1 MPMKIKELIGKEVI
15 DAEAKVLGVVK
26 DVEVDVKKWMIN
38 SIVVKTG
45 FVRKSVILTDDIDK
59 VGDKV
64 VLKVTGN
71 KIQKA

>member
-45 FVRKSVILTDDIDK
+45 FVRKSIILTDDIDK

>member
-1 MPMKIKELIGKEVI
+1 MKIKELIGKEVI

-45 FVRKSVILTDDIDK
+45 FVRKSIILTDDIDK

>member
-1 MPMKIKELIGKEVI
+1 MKIKELIGKEVI